1 MILLLST
8 CSQKLSE
15 EEFVRPIEKILL
27 KNKLDFMVKHCSED
41 YDPSK
46 YDKIIIC
53 GTALKDFEY
62 LKDVEKFGWIK
73 KYGGKLMGICSG
85 MQMISIVYGMKLKG
99 KVMIGSREVKIV
111 KKEFLDRDFKA
122 YFLVSK
128 QPVLN
133 KEFIALAEDESVIK
147 HKSKDVY
154 GFLFHPEVLNP
165 ELIVKFC
172 EL

>member
-1 MILLLST
+1 MILLLNT

-15 EEFVRPIEKILL
+15 EEFVRPIEKMLL
-27 KNKLDFMVKHCSED
+27 KNNFDFEAKHHSEN
-41 YDPSK
+41 YNPFK

-62 LKDVEKFGWIK
+62 LNDIERFSWIK
-73 KYGGKLMGICSG
+73 KYEGKLLGICSG
-85 MQMISIVYGMKLKG
+85 MQVISIVYGMKLKE
-99 KVMIGSREVKIV
+99 KILIGSKEVKTAS
-111 KKEFLDRDFKA
+111 KGFLDKDFKA

-133 KEFIALAEDESVIK
+133 KVFIALAKDESVIK

-165 ELIVKFC
+165 ELIIKFC
-172 EL
+172 SL